1 MMIVEKIINA
11 FSKFGINDVI
21 DIIFLFIIFYYVLL
35 LIKGTKSYQMA
46 VGLALIG
53 VFALVASLLKLTAF
67 SFIID
72 NFLTYLIIAII
83 VLFQDELRKV
93 LAEIGSRMRTKYNL
107 DENSEVMD
115 EIVNTVV
122 ALSLSKIGALIAIER
137 ENQIIDYVNK
147 PVPINTEVNK
157 DILLT
162 IFTPGSPL
170 HDGAVVIS
178 GDKITMAK
186 CFFQLP
192 PLLELSPSGGTR
204 HLAAVG
210 ITQQTDCIT
219 VIVSEETGKI
229 SMAVNGELIRGL
241 DREGLRSRL
250 KSYDL

>member
-1 MMIVEKIINA
+1 MIIEKIVNA

-21 DIIFLFIIFYYVLL
+21 DVIFLFIIFYYILL

-53 VFALVASLLKLTAF
+53 VFAIVASLLKLTAF

-93 LAEIGSRMRTKYNL
+93 LAEIGSRMKTKYDL
-107 DENSEVMD
+107 DQNSEVMD
-115 EIVNTVV
+115 EIVNTIV

-137 ENQIIDYVNK
+137 ENKIINYVNK
-147 PVPINTEVNK
+147 PVPINTDVNK

-192 PLLELSPSGGTR
+192 PLLELSPSGTR
-204 HLAAVG
+204 HLAAIG
-210 ITQQTDCIT
+210 ITQQTDCIA

-250 KSYDL
+250 KTYEL

>member
-1 MMIVEKIINA
+1 MIIEKIVNA

-21 DIIFLFIIFYYVLL
+21 DIIFLFIIFYYILL

-53 VFALVASLLKLTAF
+53 VFAIIASLLKLTAF

-93 LAEIGSRMRTKYNL
+93 LAEIGSRMKTKYNL
-107 DENSEVMD
+107 DQNSEVMD
-115 EIVNTVV
+115 EIVNTIV

-137 ENQIIDYVNK
+137 ENKIINYVNK
-147 PVPINTEVNK
+147 PVPINTDVNK

-192 PLLELSPSGGTR
+192 PLLELSPSGTR
-204 HLAAVG
+204 HLAAIG
-210 ITQQTDCIT
+210 ITQQTDCIA

-229 SMAVNGELIRGL
+229 SMSVNGELIRGL

-250 KSYDL
+250 KTYEL

>member
-1 MMIVEKIINA
+1 MIIEKIVNA
-11 FSKFGINDVI
+11 FSKFGINDII
-21 DIIFLFIIFYYVLL
+21 DVIFLFIIFYYILL

-46 VGLALIG
+46 IGLALIG
-53 VFALVASLLKLTAF
+53 VFAIIASLLKLTAF

-93 LAEIGSRMRTKYNL
+93 LAEIGSRMKTKYDL
-107 DENSEVMD
+107 DQNSEVMD
-115 EIVNTVV
+115 EIVNTIV

-137 ENQIIDYVNK
+137 ENKIINYVNK
-147 PVPINTEVNK
+147 PVPINTDVNK
-157 DILLT
+157 DLLLT

-192 PLLELSPSGGTR
+192 PLLELSPSGTR
-204 HLAAVG
+204 HLAAIG
-210 ITQQTDCIT
+210 ITQQTDCIA

-250 KSYDL
+250 KTYEL

>member
-1 MMIVEKIINA
+1 MIFEKIVNA
-11 FSKFGINDVI
+11 FSQFGINDII
-21 DIIFLFIIFYYVLL
+21 DVIFLFIIFYYILL

-53 VFALVASLLKLTAF
+53 VAAIIASLLKLTAF

-93 LAEIGSRMRTKYNL
+93 LAEIGSRMKTKYDLNPK
-107 DENSEVMD
+107 SEVTD
-115 EIVNTVV
+115 EIVNTIV

-137 ENQIIDYVNK
+137 ENKISTYVNK

-178 GDKITMAK
+178 GDKITMAR

-192 PLLELSPSGGTR
+192 PLLELSPGGTR
-204 HLAAVG
+204 HLAAIG
-210 ITQQTDCIT
+210 ITQQTDCIAI
-219 VIVSEETGKI
+219 VVSEETGKM
-229 SMAVNGELIRGL
+229 SMAVKGELIRGL

-250 KSYDL
+250 KAYEL

>member
-1 MMIVEKIINA
+1 MIFEKILNA
-11 FSKFGINDVI
+11 FSKFGINDII
-21 DIIFLFIIFYYVLL
+21 DIFFLFIIFYYILL

-53 VFALVASLLKLTAF
+53 VFAIIASLLNLTAF

-72 NFLTYLIIAII
+72 HFLTYLIIAII

-93 LAEIGSRMRTKYNL
+93 LTDIGSRMKTKYDL
-107 DENSEVMD
+107 SQNSEITD

-137 ENQIIDYVNK
+137 ENKIINYVNK
-147 PVPINTEVNK
+147 PVPINTKVNK

-192 PLLELSPSGGTR
+192 PLLELSPSGTR
-204 HLAAVG
+204 HLAAIG
-210 ITQQTDCIT
+210 ITQQTDCVTI
-219 VIVSEETGKI
+219 VVSEETGKI
-229 SMAVNGELIRGL
+229 SMAINGDLIRGL
-241 DREGLRSRL
+241 DRESVRERL
-250 KSYDL
+250 KSFDL